1 MNYELARV
9 NTQNTRFTSNE
20 DGTITATGVVVYTKI
35 VGAYPD
41 KFLQVDVMSDIIIPA
56 KETSATQ
63 PAYIESQV
71 ADWVKSTY
79 PNT

>member
-1 MNYELARV
+1 MNYQLEKV
-9 NTQNTRFTSNE
+9 NTQNARFKSNE
-20 DGTITATGVVVYTKI
+20 DGTITASGVVVFTKI

-56 KETSATQ
+56 NETSKNQ
-63 PAYIESQV
+63 PAYIESK
-71 ADWVKSTY
+71 AAEWVKETY

>member
-1 MNYELARV
+1 MNYELSKV
-9 NTQNTRFTSNE
+9 NTQNARFTSNE

-56 KETSATQ
+56 SETSATQ
-63 PAYIESQV
+63 PAYIESQ
-71 ADWVKSTY
+71 AAAWVTSTY

>member
-9 NTQNTRFTSNE
+9 NTQNTRFTSNQ
-20 DGTITATGVVVYTKI
+20 DGTITASGVVVFTKI

-41 KFLQVDVMSDIIIPA
+41 KFLQVDIMSDIIIPA
-56 KETSATQ
+56 TETSATQ
-63 PAYIESQV
+63 PAYIEKQASAWV
-71 ADWVKSTY
+71 ASTY